1 MRSSGLGL
9 TTTLA
14 KAGWVD
20 GARAEGRRVTKW
32 VAEYGL
38 ARDGEMVKSELQ
50 TLAGVQCLGQNSLE
64 IPADIR
70 LSTAK
75 IIHFAPRVAQQLTR
89 FVGWCRA
96 QRSPTCGEGFTV
108 NVGLGK
114 ASPTYALLL

>member
-50 TLAGVQCLGQNSLE
+50 TLDGVYCLRQNDLGMPVDDRPTTSLR
-64 IPADIR
+64 IDR
-70 LSTAK
+70 DVKLS
-75 IIHFAPRVAQQLTR
+75 
-89 FVGWCRA
+89 
-96 QRSPTCGEGFTV
+96 
-108 NVGLGK
+108 
-114 ASPTYALLL
+114 